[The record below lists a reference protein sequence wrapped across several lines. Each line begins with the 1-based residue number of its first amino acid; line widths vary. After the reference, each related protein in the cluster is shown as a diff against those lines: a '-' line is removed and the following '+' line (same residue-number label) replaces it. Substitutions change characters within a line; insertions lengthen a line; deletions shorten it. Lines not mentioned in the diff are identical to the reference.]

1 MAKKHRILIIDDSM
15 ETVVGLKDYLGKKY
29 HVLTAHNGRDGIKKY
44 DKNENRLHLVLTDLI
59 LPDVSGSYLI
69 SLFKKKTPEMPVIAM
84 TGWEGDPIEEIEA
97 ISNADVLLK
106 KPFELEQLDQAIE
119 KFLS

>member
-15 ETVVGLKDYLGKKY
+15 ETVIGLKDYLGKKY
-29 HVLTAHNGRDGIKKY
+29 YVLTAYNGRDGIKKY

-84 TGWEGDPIEEIEA
+84 TGWEGDPVEDIEDS
-97 ISNADVLLK
+97 SNADVLLK